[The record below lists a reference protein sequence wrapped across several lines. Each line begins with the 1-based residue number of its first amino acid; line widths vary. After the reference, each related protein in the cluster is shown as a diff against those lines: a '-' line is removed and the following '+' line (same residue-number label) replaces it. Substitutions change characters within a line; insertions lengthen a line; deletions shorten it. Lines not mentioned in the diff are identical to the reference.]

1 MKTTI
6 ISVLFTTILLIS
18 CGKEKEVKL
27 CDGFKLE
34 EPTLKDSLDYEIINT
49 VLDSIYYNFNHIHIN
64 QNTDSYV
71 HIEDLQERLLNHGI
85 NIDALTLQNYKKRN
99 DVSYTFANE
108 FNSNNVYL
116 LGKDES
122 ECLFSGEDAYAKW
135 KNYYKKY
142 NTSSG
147 QYTFKRPGFSTDKN
161 KAIIEYGWRAAADKG
176 EGYVVI
182 LEKVNDKWTIV
193 HYFVTWVS

>member
-1 MKTTI
+1 M
-6 ISVLFTTILLIS
+6 S
-18 CGKEKEVKL
+18 CEKKKEVKL
-27 CDGFKLE
+27 CDGFSLE

-49 VLDSIYYNFNHIHIN
+49 VLDSIYYNYNYIHIN

-71 HIEDLQERLLNHGI
+71 NVENLQERLLNHGI
-85 NIDALTLQNYKKRN
+85 NIDTLTLQNYNKRN
-99 DVSYTFANE
+99 DISYIFANN
-108 FNSNNVYL
+108 FNSNNVNL

-122 ECLFSGEDAYAKW
+122 ECLFTGEDAYAKW
-135 KNYYKKY
+135 ENYYKKY

-161 KAIIEYGWRAAADKG
+161 KAIIEYGWMAAADIG

-193 HYFVTWVS
+193 NYFVTWVS

>member
-1 MKTTI
+1 MKTI
-6 ISVLFTTILLIS
+6 IKSVLCTAILLMS

-27 CDGFKLE
+27 CDGYKLE

-49 VLDSIYYNFNHIHIN
+49 ILNSIYGDLKFIHIN
-64 QNTDSYV
+64 QNTDYYV
-71 HIEDLQERLLNHGI
+71 NIENLQERLLNHGI
-85 NIDALTLQNYKKRN
+85 NIDTLTLQNYNKRN
-99 DVSYTFANE
+99 DISYIFANN
-108 FNSNNVYL
+108 FNNNTVNL

-122 ECLFSGEDAYAKW
+122 ECLFTGDDAYAKW
-135 KNYYKKY
+135 ENYYKKY

-147 QYTFKRPGFSTDKN
+147 IYTFKRPGFSADKN
-161 KAIIEYGWRAAADKG
+161 KAIIEYSWIDGADIG

-182 LEKVNDKWTIV
+182 LEKVNNKWKII

>member
-1 MKTTI
+1 MMKTII
-6 ISVLFTTILLIS
+6 ISVLFTAILLMS

-49 VLDSIYYNFNHIHIN
+49 VIDSIYHNFNHIHIN
-64 QNTDSYV
+64 QNTNSYV
-71 HIEDLQERLLNHGI
+71 LIEDLKERLLNHGI
-85 NIDALTLQNYKKRN
+85 NIDTLTLQNFDKKN

-116 LGKDES
+116 FGKDES
-122 ECLFSGEDAYAKW
+122 ECVFTGGDAYAKW
-135 KNYYKKY
+135 ENYYKKY
-142 NTSSG
+142 PNSTGIYKFS
-147 QYTFKRPGFSTDKN
+147 RPGIYN
-161 KAIIEYGWRAAADKG
+161 NIAIIEYGWLAGADIG

-182 LEKVNDKWTIV
+182 LEKANGRWTIV